1 MSTNKTLTVTVLGL
15 GTMGHGIAQAFAAAG
30 HNVRCFDE
38 SAEARSTLPERIGR
52 NLQQRVHADLDTE
65 ASVGE
70 TLGRL
75 AVCATEKDAL
85 EGSEFVTEAVR
96 EDLQTKQDLFRR
108 IEDDVQ
114 PETILASNTSS
125 FPISQISKHMKYPGR
140 ALITHWFNPPHIVP
154 LVEVVPSEETDRDC
168 VDKTLDLLHRIG
180 KLPVPLNKETT
191 GFLINRIQVAMF
203 REIWNLLDEGVAT
216 PEDIDRAVRAS
227 LGFRLAAIGPL
238 AIKDFAGLDVTASVY
253 QNLVTELKSDTNLPD
268 GLRELVASGRHGIK
282 TGKGIYD
289 YTPAS
294 VLEVTAERDK
304 RYLDLIKLFYSTTD
318 IRK

>member
-1 MSTNKTLTVTVLGL
+1 MSTDKTLTVTVLGL

-30 HNVRCFDE
+30 HQVRCFDE
-38 SAEARSTLPERIGR
+38 SRDASSTLSDRIAS
-52 NLQQRVHADLDTE
+52 NLRQRVQADLDTE
-65 ASVGE
+65 GSVRE
-70 TLGRL
+70 TLERL
-75 AVCATEKDAL
+75 TVCSAEKDAL

-96 EDLQTKQDLFRR
+96 EDLVTKQDLFKR
-108 IEDDVQ
+108 IEDHVH

-125 FPISQISKHMKYPGR
+125 FPVSQISKHMKYPGR

-154 LVEVVPSEETDRDC
+154 LVEVVPSEETKSDC
-168 VDKTLDLLHRIG
+168 VEKTLDLLQRIG

-238 AIKDFAGLDVTASVY
+238 AVKDFAGLDVTASVY
-253 QNLVTELKSDTNLPD
+253 ENLVPELKSDTKLPD
-268 GLRELVASGRHGIK
+268 GLRDLVAAGRHGIK
-282 TGKGIYD
+282 TGKGIFD

-294 VLEVTAERDK
+294 VLEATEERDK
-304 RYLDLIKLFYSTTD
+304 RYLDLIKLFYSTND